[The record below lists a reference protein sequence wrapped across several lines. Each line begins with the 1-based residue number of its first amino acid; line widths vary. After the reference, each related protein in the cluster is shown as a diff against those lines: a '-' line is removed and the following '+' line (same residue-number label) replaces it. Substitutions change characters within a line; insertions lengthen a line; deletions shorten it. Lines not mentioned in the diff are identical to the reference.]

1 MKSRKQEMDEQ
12 AAAFSKQNPYVSVLF
27 IKFTKEII
35 SRGFK
40 NYSVNAIFE
49 RIRWETDTA
58 DADGKSSFKL
68 NNNYRAWYA
77 RKFMERYPEHDG
89 FFRTRKQI
97 SDEKDATNLPELT
110 PEYYDYSET

>member
-1 MKSRKQEMDEQ
+1 MKSRKEEMDEQ

-49 RIRWETDTA
+49 RIRW
-58 DADGKSSFKL
+58 KQ
-68 NNNYRAWYA
+68 
-77 RKFMERYPEHDG
+77 
-89 FFRTRKQI
+89 TRQTLMV
-97 SDEKDATNLPELT
+97 SHRL
-110 PEYYDYSET
+110 S